1 MRRPGVSPPQPGAPE
16 RPGWGGTG
24 VALGGATGA
33 TPGWAA
39 SSRIAASSVEP
50 ARAYSVSAQES
61 RPRPAMWARGVTRG
75 TTRPARRLSPF
86 RPPALIAQGAAGG
99 AWGACQLVVA
109 SVREGDSEGA
119 PQPLCGD
126 PTKPPTTPSISSG
139 QIEGYGAG
147 IVTT

>member
-1 MRRPGVSPPQPGAPE
+1 
-16 RPGWGGTG
+16 
-24 VALGGATGA
+24 
-33 TPGWAA
+33 
-39 SSRIAASSVEP
+39 
-50 ARAYSVSAQES
+50 
-61 RPRPAMWARGVTRG
+61 MWARGVTRG

-147 IVTT
+147 IVTTAAPRPTVRPPTGWVATAMCAPLTVTAPTSPAVSA